1 MAITPRLDIKQSQ
14 SLVLTPQL
22 QQAIKMLQLSS
33 AELVEFVA
41 EEVSEN
47 PLLEYG
53 ERSSIPTE
61 EEKLQKNQDIN
72 GDLSDDNI
80 VMKSNSSESSAKTAD
95 DFLQEHAPINSEN
108 DSPLDTDYSDIYDD
122 NSFADNMGVMPSQN
136 LGLNGS
142 NMITGG
148 AGNFDYSDADTDQKQ
163 TSPVSLKSHLEEQLM
178 LLQANPYEKVIIQY
192 LIGLMDEAGYINE
205 ETSLI
210 AERCGCTE
218 DDIERIF
225 QIAQTMEPIGVFS
238 RNLAECLKIQQINND
253 RYDPAM
259 EIFLDNLSMLGERK
273 FNELRRL
280 CDVSKEDFL
289 DMVEEIKALNPKPG
303 LEFGEDIVYTV
314 IPDVYVKKSPKGTW
328 FVELNNEALPKVL
341 MNNRYLGEISGTTTK
356 KEDKQ
361 YIDNCITKANWLIRA
376 LDQRAQTI
384 LKVSSELIRLQKKF
398 LDEGIQYLAPINLK
412 TIAEAIDMHE
422 STVSRVT
429 ANKYIATPRG
439 IFEMKYFFTN
449 AISSLNSD
457 DQYSSKSIKYRIK
470 QLIDDESPKKILSD
484 DKLVELIRAEGID
497 IARRTVAKYRE
508 SLEIP
513 SSIIRRRMKNPVL

>member
-1 MAITPRLDIKQSQ
+1 MALTPRLDIKQTQ

-41 EEVSEN
+41 DEVSQN

-53 ERSSIPTE
+53 EKSEGEDRRAANNEENIKQTDTQSGTE
-61 EEKLQKNQDIN
+61 EPAI
-72 GDLSDDNI
+72 
-80 VMKSNSSESSAKTAD
+80 KTAD
-95 DFLQEHAPINSEN
+95 DLLQQESPVATTEP
-108 DSPLDTDYSDIYDD
+108 DAPLDTDYAELYDD
-122 NSFADNMGVMPSQN
+122 NSFSDNIGALPNQN

-148 AGNFDYSDADTDQKQ
+148 AGNFDFADSTAEQ
-163 TSPVSLKSHLEEQLM
+163 TQSGPVSLKAHLEEQLV
-178 LLQANPYEKVIIQY
+178 LLQAEAYEKVIIQY
-192 LIGLMDEAGYINE
+192 LIGLTDEAGYINE

-225 QIAQTMEPIGVFS
+225 KIAQTMEPLGVFARS
-238 RNLAECLKIQQINND
+238 LSECLKIQQIQAD

-259 EIFLDNLSMLGERK
+259 EVFLENLEMLGERK
-273 FNELRRL
+273 FSELRRL
-280 CDVSKEDFL
+280 CKVSKEDFL

-314 IPDVYVKKSPKGTW
+314 IPDVYVKKTPKGKW
-328 FVELNNEALPKVL
+328 FVELNSDALPKVL
-341 MNNRYLGEISGTTTK
+341 MNNRYLNEIGNKTTK
-356 KEDKQ
+356 KEDKE
-361 YIDNCITKANWLIRA
+361 YIDDCVAKANWLVRA
-376 LDQRAQTI
+376 LDQRARTI
-384 LKVSSELIRLQKKF
+384 LKVSSELVRLQKRF
-398 LDEGIQYLAPINLK
+398 LDDGIQYLAPINLK
-412 TIAEAIDMHE
+412 TIAEAIEMHE

-429 ANKYIATPRG
+429 ANKYISTPRG
-439 IFEMKYFFTN
+439 IFEMKFFFTN
-449 AISSLNSD
+449 AIGSLDSEN
-457 DQYSSKSIKYRIK
+457 QYSSKSIKYKIK
-470 QLIDDESPKKILSD
+470 QLIDDEDPKKILSD
-484 DKLVELIRAEGID
+484 DKIVELIRAEGID